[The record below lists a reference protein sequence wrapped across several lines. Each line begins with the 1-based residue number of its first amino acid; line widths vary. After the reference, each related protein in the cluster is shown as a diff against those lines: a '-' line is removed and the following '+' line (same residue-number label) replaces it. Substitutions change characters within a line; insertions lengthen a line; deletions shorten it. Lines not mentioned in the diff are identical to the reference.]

1 MGNDIIDRMQAEE
14 TLRESELRLR
24 TIFDTS
30 RAGIII
36 VDTEG
41 LITQAN
47 QRMTEL
53 FACPLESM
61 IGTPYP
67 AFVHPDERQEG
78 ADIMQAMMEN
88 SIDTIYTERH
98 YLRRDGSDFW
108 GYISGR
114 RMVGSNGEFT
124 GLLGIISDITDRK
137 RSEDELRWKTALL
150 EAQVETSLDGILVVD
165 SHGQRIIT
173 NQRLLTMWK
182 VPQEIRNQKRD
193 EALLQ
198 YVAGNTKNPDLF
210 LEKVMYLYDHQDE
223 TSRDEIEF
231 KDGMVL
237 DRYSSPVIG
246 RDGKHYG
253 RIWTF
258 RDITDH
264 KRAEDALRE
273 SEQRLADIIDFLPD
287 ATFAVDKEAKVI
299 AWNRAMEEMTG
310 VDRNDMIGQGDH
322 AYTVPFYGERRQQL
336 LDLLDKDDNEIVSN
350 YQYVQR
356 KGNTL
361 YAETFTPA
369 LQGGKGAYVWAT
381 AGPIFD
387 SLGNRIGA
395 IESIRDITERK
406 REQEELK
413 NNLRFLET
421 LINTIPSPIFF
432 KDRQGRYL
440 GCNDAFARQIVGM
453 PKENIIGKSVF
464 ELPEAIPSDLSDR
477 YYEQD
482 QKLFRELDVQVY
494 ETPVQCPDG
503 VKRDFL
509 FTKAPFNNFAGD
521 VSGIVGVMLDITERK
536 RAEDKL
542 QESKDYL
549 DKIINSIGDPI
560 FVKNRLHQFVL
571 VNNAF
576 CALSGR
582 SFEEFIGK
590 TDYNFFPAEQVAVF
604 LEKDEQVFETG
615 KENLNEETITDSQ
628 GIDHTIVTKKTL
640 FTDISGNKFIVG
652 IIRDITERKRMEE
665 ALRESEQEKAA
676 ILGGLRHVAV
686 EYLDP
691 SLRIIWVNEAV
702 QKSLGLSMDELRGK
716 YCFEILQGLKKPC
729 PGCTALKAIETGHSQ
744 EGELVT
750 PDGKTWI
757 SRGSPI
763 KDSDGIVKGVVHVA
777 INITERKRTEQ
788 ELQQTNQDLEIAI
801 EQSNESAEQA
811 RKANAAKSEFLANMS
826 HEIRTPLNGVIG
838 MTGLLLDM
846 DLNTKQHEYAEI
858 AHISGEMLLSLIND
872 ILDLSKIEARKLE
885 LEILDFDLRSMLKDT
900 TDLLAIGAREKGL
913 SLVCLAEPS
922 VPSLLRGDPGR
933 LRQILVNLGGNA
945 VKFTEKGE
953 IAIRVSLESEDE
965 RNVTIRFS
973 VSDTGIG
980 IPANRQD
987 ILFSPFTQVDGSTT
1001 RRYGGTGLGLAISKQ
1016 LAELMGGKIGLESE
1030 EGEGSTFWFTAVFEK
1045 QPAGSGSA
1053 DEKFAEIKGEGAIE
1067 RSVAETIISENDK
1080 RKIRILVA
1088 EDNPV
1093 NQKVAQAILRKM
1105 GFRADVVANGQ
1116 EAINALQMI
1125 PYHLVLMDCQMP
1137 EMDGFEATRVIR
1149 LEGSRALNPRIPII
1163 AMTASNMRGDRDKC
1177 IQAGMN
1183 DFIAKP
1189 VQKRELAEML
1199 ARWLA
1204 ITTNYNLQSK

>member
-440 GCNDAFARQIVGM
+440 GCNDAFARQIIGM

-521 VSGIVGVMLDITERK
+521 VSGIVGVMLDITARK
-536 RAEDKL
+536 HGEDKL

-590 TDYNFFPAEQVAVF
+590 TDYNFFPADQVAVF

-1116 EAINALQMI
+1116 EAINALHMI

>member
-1 MGNDIIDRMQAEE
+1 MIIMGNDIIDRMQAEE

-30 RAGIII
+30 SAGIII
-36 VDTEG
+36 IDTKG
-41 LITQAN
+41 RITQAN
-47 QRMTEL
+47 KRMTEL

-67 AFVHPDERQEG
+67 AFLHPDERQEG
-78 ADIMQAMMEN
+78 ADVIQSVTEKGV
-88 SIDTIYTERH
+88 DTIYTERH

-108 GYISGR
+108 GHISGR
-114 RMVGSNGEFT
+114 RMAGPNGEFA

-137 RSEDELRWKTALL
+137 RAEDELRWKTALL

-165 SHGQRIIT
+165 GQGQRILT

-182 VPQEIRNQKRD
+182 VPQEIRNQKND

-198 YVAGNTKNPDLF
+198 YVAGNTKNPDQF

-246 RDGKHYG
+246 RDGKYYG

-287 ATFAVDKEAKVI
+287 ATLAVDKEAKVI

-310 VDRNDMIGQGDH
+310 VDRKDMIGQGDH

-336 LDLLDKDDNEIVSN
+336 LDLLDKDDIEIVSN

-406 REQEELK
+406 QADLGREHSLIRQEQL
-413 NNLRFLET
+413 NLLQQTLLSPGKLE
-421 LINTIPSPIFF
+421 
-432 KDRQGRYL
+432 
-440 GCNDAFARQIVGM
+440 
-453 PKENIIGKSVF
+453 
-464 ELPEAIPSDLSDR
+464 
-477 YYEQD
+477 
-482 QKLFRELDVQVY
+482 QKL
-494 ETPVQCPDG
+494 
-503 VKRDFL
+503 K
-509 FTKAPFNNFAGD
+509 K
-521 VSGIVGVMLDITERK
+521 
-536 RAEDKL
+536 
-542 QESKDYL
+542 
-549 DKIINSIGDPI
+549 
-560 FVKNRLHQFVL
+560 
-571 VNNAF
+571 
-576 CALSGR
+576 
-582 SFEEFIGK
+582 
-590 TDYNFFPAEQVAVF
+590 
-604 LEKDEQVFETG
+604 
-615 KENLNEETITDSQ
+615 ITDSVVDIF
-628 GIDHTIVTKKTL
+628 GADFCRIWVTSPGDLCEKGCIHAAATEEPHVCRYKDKCLRLLASSGRYTHTDGEVHRRVPFGCYKIGRIASGQERRFLTNDAQNEPRVHNHKWAKENDLNSFAGYQLCPPDGDALGVLALFSQQPITVEEDVQLNNLSNTVTQVIQTARV
-640 FTDISGNKFIVG
+640 D
-652 IIRDITERKRMEE
+652 EE
-665 ALRESEQEKAA
+665 LRESLTEATRLNENLAKQTVKA
-676 ILGGLRHVAV
+676 
-686 EYLDP
+686 
-691 SLRIIWVNEAV
+691 NEMT
-702 QKSLGLSMDELRGK
+702 K
-716 YCFEILQGLKKPC
+716 
-729 PGCTALKAIETGHSQ
+729 
-744 EGELVT
+744 
-750 PDGKTWI
+750 
-757 SRGSPI
+757 
-763 KDSDGIVKGVVHVA
+763 
-777 INITERKRTEQ
+777 
-788 ELQQTNQDLEIAI
+788 
-801 EQSNESAEQA
+801 QA
-811 RKANAAKSEFLANMS
+811 RQANAAKSEFLANMS
-826 HEIRTPLNGVIG
+826 HEIRTPLNGVIV
-838 MTGLLLDM
+838 MTELLLDM
-846 DLNTKQHEYAEI
+846 NLTVEQREYAEI
-858 AHISGEMLLSLIND
+858 AHTSGEMLLSLIND
-872 ILDLSKIEARKLE
+872 ILDFSKIEARKME
-885 LEILDFDLRSMLKDT
+885 LETLDFDLRSTLKETADF
-900 TDLLAIGAREKGL
+900 LAIGAHEKGL
-913 SLVCLAEPS
+913 ELVCLVDPA

-953 IAIRVSLESEDE
+953 IVIRVRLESEDE

-1030 EGEGSTFWFTAVFEK
+1030 EGIGSTFWFTAVFEK
-1045 QPAGSGSA
+1045 QSAGSGST
-1053 DEKFAEIKGEGAIE
+1053 DEMSAKIEGEGAIE
-1067 RSVAETIISENDK
+1067 RFAAAPTISESVK
-1080 RKIRILVA
+1080 RRIRILVA

-1093 NQKVAQAILRKM
+1093 NQKVTQAMMRKM
-1105 GFRADVVANGQ
+1105 GLRADVVANGR
-1116 EAINALQMI
+1116 EAVNALQNI
-1125 PYHLVLMDCQMP
+1125 PYDLVLMDCQMP
-1137 EMDGFEATRVIR
+1137 EMDGFEATRIIR
-1149 LEGSRALNPRIPII
+1149 NEASGVLNPCVPII
-1163 AMTASNMRGDRDKC
+1163 AMTASTMQSDRDKC
-1177 IQAGMN
+1177 IQAGMS

-1189 VQKRELAEML
+1189 VQIRELEELL
-1199 ARWLA
+1199 ARWLV
-1204 ITTNYNLQSK
+1204 ITANDNLQSE

>member
-1 MGNDIIDRMQAEE
+1 MGNDIIDRMPAEE

-30 RAGIII
+30 SAGIII

-41 LITQAN
+41 RITQAN
-47 QRMTEL
+47 HRLTEL

-61 IGTPYP
+61 IGTQYP
-67 AFVHPDERQEG
+67 AFIHPDERREG

-88 SIDTIYTERH
+88 TTDTIYTERH

-114 RMVGSNGEFT
+114 RMVGSNGELT

-137 RSEDELRWKTALL
+137 RAEEELRWKTALL
-150 EAQVETSLDGILVVD
+150 EAQVESSLDGILVVD
-165 SHGQRIIT
+165 CHGQRILT
-173 NQRLLTMWK
+173 NQRLLTIWK
-182 VPQEIRNQKRD
+182 VPQEIKNQKND

-198 YVAGNTKNPDLF
+198 YMAGNAKNPGQF

-246 RDGKHYG
+246 RDGKYYG

-273 SEQRLADIIDFLPD
+273 SKQRLADIIDFLPD
-287 ATFAVDKEAKVI
+287 ATIALDKEAKVI
-299 AWNRAMEEMTG
+299 AWNRAAEEMTG
-310 VDRNDMIGQGDH
+310 VDRNDMIGHGDH
-322 AYTVPFYGERRQQL
+322 EYTIPFYGERRQHL
-336 LDLLDKDDNEIVSN
+336 LDLLDKDDKEIVSH

-356 KGNTL
+356 FGNTL

-369 LQGGKGAYVWAT
+369 LHGGKGAYVWAT

-387 SLGNRIGA
+387 SQGNRIGA

-464 ELPEAIPSDLSDR
+464 ELPEAIPPELADE

-482 QKLFRELDVQVY
+482 QRLFRELDVQVY
-494 ETPVQCPDG
+494 EKPVQCADR
-503 VKRDFL
+503 VRRDFL

-521 VSGIVGVMLDITERK
+521 VAGIVAVMLDITERK
-536 RAEDKL
+536 HAEDKL
-542 QESKDYL
+542 QESRDYL
-549 DKIINSIGDPI
+549 GKIINSIGDPI
-560 FVKNRLHQFVL
+560 FVKDRLHQFVL

-576 CALSGR
+576 CALLGH

-590 TDYNFFPAEQVAVF
+590 TDYNFLPADQVDVF

-615 KENLNEETITDSQ
+615 KENLNEETITGSG
-628 GIDHTIVTKKTL
+628 GIDHTTITKKTL
-640 FTDISGNKFIVG
+640 YTDASGNKFIVG
-652 IIRDITERKRMEE
+652 IIRDITERKRAEE
-665 ALRESEQEKAA
+665 KLRESEQEKAA
-676 ILGGLRHVAV
+676 ILSGLRHVAV
-686 EYLDP
+686 VYLDP
-691 SLRIIWVNEAV
+691 SRRIIWVNEAV
-702 QKSLGLSMDELRGK
+702 QRSLGLSMDDLRGK
-716 YCFEILQGLKKPC
+716 YCFEILLGLKKPC
-729 PGCTALKAIETGHSQ
+729 PGCTALKALETGHFQ

-763 KDSDGIVKGVVHVA
+763 KDSDGTVKGVVHVA
-777 INITERKRTEQ
+777 LNITERKRTEK
-788 ELQQTNQDLEIAI
+788 ELKQTNHDLKIAI
-801 EQSNESAEQA
+801 EQSNELARQA

-838 MTGLLLDM
+838 MTGLLLDL
-846 DLNTKQHEYAEI
+846 DLNTKQHEYAQI
-858 AHISGEMLLSLIND
+858 AHVSGEMLLSLIND
-872 ILDLSKIEARKLE
+872 ILDFSKIEACRLE
-885 LEILDFDLRSMLKDT
+885 LEILDFDLCSMLKDT
-900 TDLLAIGAREKGL
+900 TDLLSIGAHEKGL
-913 SLVCLAEPS
+913 ELVCQVEPT
-922 VPSLLRGDPGR
+922 VPLLLRGDPGR
-933 LRQILVNLGGNA
+933 LRQILINLGGNA
-945 VKFTEKGE
+945 VKFTKKGE
-953 IAIRVSLESEDE
+953 IMIRVSLESEDTK
-965 RNVTIRFS
+965 NATIRFL
-973 VSDTGIG
+973 VCDTGIG
-980 IPANRQD
+980 IPANRQN

-1001 RRYGGTGLGLAISKQ
+1001 RQYGGTGLGLAISKH
-1016 LAELMGGKIGLESE
+1016 LAESMGGKIGLESE
-1030 EGEGSTFWFTAVFEK
+1030 EGKGSTFWFTAVFEK

-1053 DEKFAEIKGEGAIE
+1053 DEIFAKIDRERTIE
-1067 RSVAETIISENDK
+1067 RSAEKVTISENIK

-1093 NQKVAQAILRKM
+1093 NQKVAQAMLRKM
-1105 GFRADVVANGQ
+1105 GLRADVVANGL
-1116 EAINALQMI
+1116 EAINGLQMI
-1125 PYHLVLMDCQMP
+1125 PYDLVLMDCQMP
-1137 EMDGFEATRVIR
+1137 EMDGFEATRSIR
-1149 LEGSRALNPRIPII
+1149 QEGSRALNPQIPII

-1177 IQAGMN
+1177 IQAGMS

-1204 ITTNYNLQSK
+1204 ITTNDNLPRE

>member
-440 GCNDAFARQIVGM
+440 GCNDAFARQIIGM

-590 TDYNFFPAEQVAVF
+590 TDYNFFPADQVAVF

-1116 EAINALQMI
+1116 EAINALHMI

>member
-521 VSGIVGVMLDITERK
+521 VSGIVGVMLDITARK
-536 RAEDKL
+536 HGEDKL

-872 ILDLSKIEARKLE
+872 ILDLSKIEVRKLE